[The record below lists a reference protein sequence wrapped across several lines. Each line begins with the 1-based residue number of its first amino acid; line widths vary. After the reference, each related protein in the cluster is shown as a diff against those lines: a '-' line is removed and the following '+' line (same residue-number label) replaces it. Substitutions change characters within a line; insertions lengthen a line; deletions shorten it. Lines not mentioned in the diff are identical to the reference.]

1 MDVTESCNL
10 RNVWDMPVQI
20 KSCDVPMTRY
30 ILHNWK
36 DTWTPQP
43 LGQLGS
49 SGDPLTLLRN
59 LSHRPFQETECHQRT
74 WGKFMRSYIWINDTE
89 RWRESVSEQTSG
101 KALRVGMHWF
111 RPVSLPQYRHVNS
124 SLESRQHYSPFS
136 LKGKRERGGKWVW
149 AGWHFPMSISLS
161 VCYTHAVRR
170 WDELIQRQGTDLI
183 WCSAVFSFLKK
194 KTRFTNLKDALN
206 DIKVSRILCIIE
218 TNVLKG

>member
-74 WGKFMRSYIWINDTE
+74 WGKFMRSYIWIRDTE

-111 RPVSLPQYRHVNS
+111 RPVSLLQCRHVNS

-136 LKGKRERGGKWVW
+136 LKGKREREVGSECGP
-149 AGWHFPMSISLS
+149 ADTSQCPS
-161 VCYTHAVRR
+161 VCLCVTHMLSDAEMSSYRDR
-170 WDELIQRQGTDLI
+170 GPI
-183 WCSAVFSFLKK
+183 WSDVALSFLFWRRKLDLQ
-194 KTRFTNLKDALN
+194 T
-206 DIKVSRILCIIE
+206 
-218 TNVLKG
+218 